1 MLSERR
7 ENPILLSPYPLLYL
21 PLNFC
26 LWKLICLSALCLS
39 PSCPAALPH
48 SQSASSSFSVFTTH
62 DREFLLEASLWLLP
76 VMLLSQDGWWDF
88 RRMSDR
94 FKSIRPE
101 PLSALL
107 KLTPVSL
114 SLFHDRCQ
122 QPTASYWK
130 PQRILV
136 VWPPTTFYHDYNL
149 ADLMTREKSSA
160 SDCSLAMF
168 QMLIQFP

>member
-114 SLFHDRCQ
+114 SLFHDQCQ
-122 QPTASYWK
+122 QLAASYWK

-136 VWPPTTFYHDYNL
+136 VWAPNNL
-149 ADLMTREKSSA
+149 LPW
-160 SDCSLAMF
+160 L
-168 QMLIQFP
+168 